1 MKKAL
6 CISVVLFFI
15 AFSSIVFGAEDSS
28 PAPKAK
34 CPVCGMFVAMFTDW
48 NAKIEFKD
56 STTATF
62 DGSKCMFKYLLDID
76 RYGPSR
82 SRDDIAA
89 VFVNDYYTK
98 TPTDA
103 LQAYYVIWSDIYGP
117 MGHEPIPFAKEAD
130 AKKFLKEHKGKRIIR
145 FKDVNMKLIISL
157 DNP

>member
-1 MKKAL
+1 MKKAF

-15 AFSSIVFGAEDSS
+15 AFSSTIRGTEDIS

-76 RYGPSR
+76 KYGPSK
-82 SRDDIAA
+82 SRDDISA
-89 VFVNDYYTK
+89 VRVNDYYTK

-130 AKKFLKEHKGKRIIR
+130 AKKFMKEHKGKRIIR
-145 FKDVNMKLIISL
+145 FKDVNMKLITSL